1 MPNKNLKKNTG
12 STVKKNKPT
21 SYWVNK
27 EKKKSEKQLALTA
40 KKLKTAPDIK
50 TPAQKRAAKKFQAAE
65 IKAHKT
71 YLKDLEKSVKA
82 HKGGTQRG
90 KAFASQ
96 HKTRVTL
103 MGRKLNKLKSGLSI
117 SAKNS

>member
-1 MPNKNLKKNTG
+1 MPSKNLKRNTG
-12 STVKKNKPT
+12 TTAKKHKPA
-21 SYWVNK
+21 SHWVNK
-27 EKKKSEKQLALTA
+27 EKKKSEKKLARTA